1 MVHNSQSNSE
11 DFYKVGDDFDGGE
24 LVFVHQTGGVVRRSD
39 DYFIYPLGETLD
51 NALTER
57 AAGEY
62 PVLLDAVKRHRE
74 AYQPPVAPAKDVGAD
89 DLGAKEAGGERDADT
104 RGQVN
109 PTTRD
114 GKPSPKNPK
123 APSSARTNEAETKS
137 GDAAHGP
144 GAVSPKESQKNQRHA
159 AGATKAGVET
169 SAKRG
174 QAKSKDARR
183 RTPRGKIPR
192 PRTRQE

>member
-11 DFYKVGDDFDGGE
+11 EFYKVGDDFDGGE
-24 LVFVHQTGGVVRRSD
+24 LVFVHQTGGVGRRSD
-39 DYFIYPLGETLD
+39 EYFIYPLGETLD

-74 AYQPPVAPAKDVGAD
+74 AYQPPVAPGKDVGAD
-89 DLGAKEAGGERDADT
+89 DVGVKEAGGE
-104 RGQVN
+104 
-109 PTTRD
+109 RD

-123 APSSARTNEAETKS
+123 ATSSARTNEDVTKS

-144 GAVSPKESQKNQRHA
+144 GAVSPKDSQKNQRHA

-169 SAKRG
+169 SAKPG

-183 RTPRGKIPR
+183 RTPRGKMPGPR
-192 PRTRQE
+192 KRQE